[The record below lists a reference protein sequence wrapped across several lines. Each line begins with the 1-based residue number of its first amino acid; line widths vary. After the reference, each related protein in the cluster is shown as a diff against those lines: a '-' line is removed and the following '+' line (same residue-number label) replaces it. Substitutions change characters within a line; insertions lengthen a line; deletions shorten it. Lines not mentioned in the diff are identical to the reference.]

1 MTGNLH
7 IYHIMHILKY
17 FVYYAYFANYA
28 YLCLLIKL
36 ALLLCRWPS
45 QKYKYFCPPRAIKD
59 TKRRAADD
67 EGEEKLGA
75 LGHDYDILLHFAI
88 AHMRR
93 VDGALPGKQDGTKSL
108 DLLAPAG
115 EHK

>member
-1 MTGNLH
+1 
-7 IYHIMHILKY
+7 MHILKY